1 MNAITA
7 AIYVLQ
13 SLREIHA
20 NAAESMRHPTSVG
33 VCANLFERAIDRA
46 ARSSAFRLLHK
57 KGLTEWRAGGT
68 GAKLWRLSAKGLA
81 VRDGEELSAVS

>member
-7 AIYVLQ
+7 AIYVLK
-13 SLREIHA
+13 SLRQIHEGHRA
-20 NAAESMRHPTSVG
+20 SGRPDATVG
-33 VCANLFERAIDRA
+33 VCANLYERAVDRA
-46 ARSSAFRLLHK
+46 ARSSAFRLLSK
-57 KGLTEWRAGGT
+57 QGLTEWRPGGT